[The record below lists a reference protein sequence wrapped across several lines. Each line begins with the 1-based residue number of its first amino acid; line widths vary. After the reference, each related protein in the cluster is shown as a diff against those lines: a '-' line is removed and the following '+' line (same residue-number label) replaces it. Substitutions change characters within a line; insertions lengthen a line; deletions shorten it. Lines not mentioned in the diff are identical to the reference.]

1 MVKGIQIIGILI
13 GLYYL
18 YKSYRMLKLRKADVR
33 EFLIW
38 TFVGFALII
47 VSTYPDIV
55 TYLFNLIGMSF
66 RGNAIF
72 TIGILISY
80 LLLIHVITL
89 NRELNYQISK
99 LNEEIALLRYEIEKK
114 K

>member
-1 MVKGIQIIGILI
+1 MVKGIQVIGVLI

-18 YKSYRMLKLRKADVR
+18 YKSYRMVRLKKADVR
-33 EFLIW
+33 EFLLW
-38 TFVGFALII
+38 TFVGFALVI
-47 VSTYPDIV
+47 VSFYPNIV
-55 TYLFNLIGMSF
+55 TFFFNFLGMSL

-80 LLLIHVITL
+80 FLLIHVITL

-114 K
+114 R

>member
-18 YKSYRMLKLRKADVR
+18 YKSYRMVKNGKADVR
-33 EFLIW
+33 EFSIW
-38 TFVGFALII
+38 VFVGFALIV
-47 VSTYPDIV
+47 VSAYPDVV
-55 TYLFNLIGMSF
+55 TYLFNFLGMGF

-72 TIGILISY
+72 TIGILLSY
-80 LLLIHVITL
+80 FLLIHVTTL